1 MVINFLLLLLLDLS
15 IMLLVVRYEINPKL
29 ECDADAKGY
38 ARFTESSVSL
48 STFCAIFNT

>member
-1 MVINFLLLLLLDLS
+1 MIMVINLFLLLLLDLS
-15 IMLLVVRYEINPKL
+15 IMLLVARYEINPKL

-38 ARFTESSVSL
+38 ARFTESLL